1 MLSRTP
7 ELVAAVDRTLCDECG
22 LCMPLCPPAAI
33 LMRRDGL
40 HVLADVCTG
49 CRKCIAPCPVGA
61 LAMVSNPV
69 LALRHATLAVPA

>member
-1 MLSRTP
+1 
-7 ELVAAVDRTLCDECG
+7 
-22 LCMPLCPPAAI
+22 MPLCPPGAI

-61 LAMVSNPV
+61 LAMIPNPLRFEPSAQ
-69 LALRHATLAVPA
+69 LAS